1 MIERSHAIKAL
12 GKALETNPVAVLL
25 GPRQCGKTTL
35 AREIAERRRSTFFD
49 LERPTDRARLGNPE
63 LMLEGLKGLVVIDE
77 IQRMPQLFTVLRP
90 LADRPGTPARF
101 LLLGSASPDLMQ
113 GVSESLAG
121 RAGFVD
127 LGGLDLRDVD
137 ADKTRSLWLRGG
149 FPRSFLARNEP
160 SSLAWRQD
168 FIRTFLERDIPA
180 LGLRIPSETLLRFWT
195 MVAHYHGQIWNGA
208 ELARALGLSEKTV
221 RGYLDILTG
230 AFVLRQLQPWHEN
243 IGKRQYKAPKL
254 YVRDSG
260 LLHALLS
267 VENRMQLAGHPKHGA
282 SWEGFALEQV
292 METLAT
298 RQAFFWGTHAGAEL
312 DLLFFRGGKR
322 YGVEFKCADAPTM
335 TRSLHIALEDLGLE
349 RAWIVHPGAQSYPVH
364 DKVTVC
370 TLPGL
375 LDELG

>member
-1 MIERSHAIKAL
+1 MW
-12 GKALETNPVAVLL
+12 T
-25 GPRQCGKTTL
+25 
-35 AREIAERRRSTFFD
+35 
-49 LERPTDRARLGNPE
+49 PT
-63 LMLEGLKGLVVIDE
+63 
-77 IQRMPQLFTVLRP
+77 
-90 LADRPGTPARF
+90 RPGRC
-101 LLLGSASPDLMQ
+101 
-113 GVSESLAG
+113 
-121 RAGFVD
+121 GF
-127 LGGLDLRDVD
+127 G
-137 ADKTRSLWLRGG
+137 GG

-195 MVAHYHGQIWNGA
+195 MVAHHHGQIWNGA

-364 DKVTVC
+364 DKVSVC
-370 TLPGL
+370 ALPEL